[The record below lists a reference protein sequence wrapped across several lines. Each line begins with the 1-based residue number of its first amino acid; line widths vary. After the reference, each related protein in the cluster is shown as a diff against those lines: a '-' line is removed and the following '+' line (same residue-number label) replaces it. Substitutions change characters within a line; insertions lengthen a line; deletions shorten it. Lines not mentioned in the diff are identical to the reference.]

1 MSPEQEELCVLGK
14 CWQATHVLIKL
25 TERPQP
31 GGGPLSC
38 LWGFYGNPGKD
49 GLPIGLLLCPLY
61 SFHLSHYRISD
72 MTGPLPSS
80 TSYLKDVTIWKR
92 QREKEEN
99 EAFPQASALGSE
111 GKELG
116 IVFLT

>member
-1 MSPEQEELCVLGK
+1 
-14 CWQATHVLIKL
+14 
-25 TERPQP
+25 
-31 GGGPLSC
+31 
-38 LWGFYGNPGKD
+38 
-49 GLPIGLLLCPLY
+49 
-61 SFHLSHYRISD
+61 